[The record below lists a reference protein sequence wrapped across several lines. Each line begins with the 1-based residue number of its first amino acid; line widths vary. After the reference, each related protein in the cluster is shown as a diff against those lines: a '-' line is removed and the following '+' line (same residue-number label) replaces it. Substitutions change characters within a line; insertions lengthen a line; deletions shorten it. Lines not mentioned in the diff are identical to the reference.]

1 MPVDFFE
8 NGLCFYCQLAVN
20 ELREYGDFHSRTESL
35 WKDQDK
41 SLQDEIDNVL
51 SAHPD
56 LDEQDVIDTYAWDL
70 HLNQTKYP
78 DIHRTALIISLY
90 VFLEDQMNGLCS
102 VLGTSIDSPIAVED
116 MSGLGIERALRYL
129 SKVALFDLGQVSR
142 LSFVRAANRLRNRL
156 VHAGSVLPSD
166 PDDKLNKFV
175 AQIESLVGQPGE
187 TVGIL
192 PEFIDHLIDELC
204 KFFDE
209 LHLQVEGF
217 MKRASK
223 NDSPEEARV
232 LREGKSAQ

>member
-8 NGLCFYCQLAVN
+8 NGLCFYCQLAID
-20 ELREYGDFHSRTESL
+20 ELREYGDFHRRTESL

-41 SLQDEIDNVL
+41 SLQDEIENIL

-56 LDEQDVIDTYAWDL
+56 LDEQDVIDSYAWDL

-90 VFLEDQMNGLCS
+90 VFLEDQLNGLCS

-116 MSGLGIERALRYL
+116 MSGLGIERALRYM

-142 LSFVRAANRLRNRL
+142 LSFVRSANRLRNKL
-156 VHAGSVLPSD
+156 VHAGSLLPSD
-166 PDDKLNKFV
+166 PNDKLNKFV
-175 AQIESLVGQPGE
+175 AQTESLVGQPGE

-192 PEFIDHLIDELC
+192 PEFIDHLIDEFC
-204 KFFDE
+204 RFFDE
-209 LHLQVEGF
+209 LHLQIEDF

-223 NDSPEEARV
+223 NDSSEEA
-232 LREGKSAQ
+232 A